1 VTEDGWNELECRS
14 RATGSTSQQ
23 RSSERL
29 PIDRLG
35 HSTLLAVMQAK
46 GSDHLG
52 GGTMRRTTS
61 APPSGPFS
69 IADDSRMS
77 EDYLLTDDVLVD
89 ASSSNPLAA
98 ARTADGRWTALAV
111 VPGRGLVH
119 VVPDQSSQ
127 SGWDLL
133 PMPSGAAAAEV
144 VAGLDGTQTSHAF
157 YQDGAHTYHS
167 SLGADG
173 TWSAPDKLPASA
185 SLAVANVPL
194 TNEAVAAGITPEGTS
209 C

>member
-1 VTEDGWNELECRS
+1 MG
-14 RATGSTSQQ
+14 RAA
-23 RSSERL
+23 L
-29 PIDRLG
+29 
-35 HSTLLAVMQAK
+35 
-46 GSDHLG
+46 
-52 GGTMRRTTS
+52 TT
-61 APPSGPFS
+61 PTGPFS
-69 IADDSRMS
+69 VADDSRMS